1 MHNEIVAWTYGTK
14 GLVSIYMLVLVP
26 LLIVLWRARAPV
38 SKLLVAP
45 VTAVMGT
52 IIAGIV
58 TGLLSF
64 LVDAVG
70 VGAQSVLRGVI
81 NGAVYVA
88 IGYLTGRLVMQQSG
102 SDSRHQRGAVVRNR
116 GLSGLRRSARSV
128 GKDLGPCHPDTPI
141 TLAGLP
147 IAADDETKHFK
158 LIGTTGTG
166 KSTAIREML
175 SGALARGDRA
185 VIADPDGGYMRH
197 FYNAARGDVIL
208 NPFYPDA
215 VKWHLLDEIKNDYD
229 VDQLARSLIPD
240 VAGGDKIWTGYA
252 RTFFTALTQQVV
264 AAGVSDDAELYRLL
278 LTAPDDELRVLLAET
293 AAGPLLQ
300 KCTDKMFG
308 GVRAV
313 TNSAVA
319 ALKYTIRQPGTPFS
333 VRQWVRQGAAVKNGG
348 PGGAL
353 FIPYSAGEIAAF
365 GSVVSA
371 WLRMAIFEAMD
382 RPEGDQR
389 LWFFIDELDALGV
402 IDGLADGLP
411 RLRKFG
417 GRCGIG
423 LQSISQVSG
432 TFGHAAAD
440 TIVENCGNT
449 LILRCSASE
458 KGGTSQFA
466 SRLIGQREVIHLS
479 RSRTRVP
486 GQWSSSTTTSEQRS
500 TEYAVMP
507 SEIERLPNL
516 EGFLKFASISDWM
529 YVTLD
534 YASYP
539 VVWEKRAAGAVPAQG
554 AQAAGPP

>member
-1 MHNEIVAWTYGTK
+1 MKSEIMAWTQGTK
-14 GLVSIYMLVLVP
+14 GLLLIYMLVLVP
-26 LLIVLWRARAPV
+26 MWIGLRRRRMPASAYLAAAMIAAP
-38 SKLLVAP
+38 A
-45 VTAVMGT
+45 T
-52 IIAGIV
+52 IIAGIIS
-58 TGLLSF
+58 GLLGF
-64 LVDAVG
+64 LVERFGVREASISVMINVTVYIVVG
-70 VGAQSVLRGVI
+70 YMVGRRGL
-81 NGAVYVA
+81 G
-88 IGYLTGRLVMQQSG
+88 GSG
-102 SDSRHQRGAVVRNR
+102 SESVHQRGAVVRNR
-116 GLSGLRRSARSV
+116 RLPSALRRSSRAG
-128 GKDLGPCHPDTPI
+128 GKQLGPSHPDGPI

-147 IAADDETKHFK
+147 IEPEDETKHFK

-197 FYNAARGDVIL
+197 FYNPARGDVIL

-215 VKWHLLDEIKNDYD
+215 VKWHLLGEIKNDFD

-240 VAGGDKIWTGYA
+240 IASRDPIWSGYA

-264 AAGVSDDAELYRLL
+264 AARVQDDAELYRLL
-278 LTAPDDELRVLLAET
+278 LTASDDELRVLLAET

-300 KCTDKMFG
+300 KATDRMFG
-308 GVRAV
+308 SVRAV
-313 TNSAVA
+313 TTSALA
-319 ALKYTIRQPGTPFS
+319 ALKYTTRQLATPFS
-333 VRQWVRQGAAVKNGG
+333 VRQWVQQGAAVKNGG
-348 PGGAL
+348 RGGAL

-371 WLRMAIFEAMD
+371 WLRLAIFEAMD

-402 IDGLADGLP
+402 IDGLADGLS
-411 RLRKFG
+411 RLRKYG
-417 GRCGIG
+417 GRGCIG

-432 TFGHAAAD
+432 NYGQADAD

-466 SRLIGQREVIHLS
+466 SRLIGQREVIHFS
-479 RSRTRVP
+479 RSRTRAP

-516 EGFLKFASISDWM
+516 EGFLKFASIPDWM

-539 VVWEKRAAGAVPAQG
+539 VVWEKRAAAAAQG
-554 AQAAGPP
+554 AQATGPS